1 MTSPTDVTSR
11 RLDLAGTRSFSAP
24 GAGPAR
30 RAALADFGMQWL
42 GELWDEA
49 SAGRRL
55 PGVALAA
62 VGSLA
67 RRDGGPLSDFDLV
80 LLHQTRA
87 LGAADLTGLADRL
100 WYPIWDQG
108 VKLDHSVRTVNQCRT
123 VAAGGPDRPPSACS
137 TSPSSRARRT
147 SSTRRSRPSPTTGAP
162 TRAPGCRS

>member
-1 MTSPTDVTSR
+1 MTDVTTR

-30 RAALADFGMQWL
+30 RAALSQFGRHWL
-42 GELWDEA
+42 AELWD
-49 SAGRRL
+49 SATTSRRL

-67 RRDGGPLSDFDLV
+67 RRDAGPLSDFDLV
-80 LLHQTRA
+80 LVHQSRA
-87 LGAADLTGLADRL
+87 LGAADLTALADRL

-123 VAAGGPDRPPSACS
+123 VAGADLSAAVGLLDI
-137 TSPSSRARRT
+137 T
-147 SSTRRSRPSPTTGAP
+147 
-162 TRAPGCRS
+162 